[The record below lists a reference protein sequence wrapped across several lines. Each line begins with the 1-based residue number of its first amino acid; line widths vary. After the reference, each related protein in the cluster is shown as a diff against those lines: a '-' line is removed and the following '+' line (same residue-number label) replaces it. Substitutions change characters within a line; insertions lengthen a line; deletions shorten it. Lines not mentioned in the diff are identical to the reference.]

1 MLLESYFPVVGG
13 MEAQARNLTEGL
25 HAQNIPVMIVTRRVT
40 PDLPPYEVVN
50 GIHTYRVPP
59 AIRSPRARWL
69 MIFSAL
75 PTLIRLRKDY
85 DIILVPGFRTLGI
98 TAILMGLIFKK
109 KIVLKAENR
118 GEMSGEFF
126 SGGLKQIGLNPTSW
140 LIRGLVG
147 LRNRLLKKADA
158 LVSVSQEITHEYLS
172 VGMPSERIHLIPQSA
187 NPLSFF
193 PASLSEKEH
202 MRERLNLPR
211 SATIATYTGRLV
223 SYKGLP
229 LLMSVWKRLS
239 PRFLSLVL
247 LVVGAGGVDM
257 FNYEETLK
265 KYITLNKLQG
275 RVIMTGAVS
284 NVGDFLRASDLY
296 VFPSENEGQPLS
308 VIEAMACGL
317 PVVTTSVDGMR
328 DMVVDHQNG
337 LLVPPGDETR
347 LETALVELLTNQGLQ
362 QQLGQNAL
370 IAFRDS
376 YTLDT
381 VTKQYVTLFSQL
393 TKLDRPS
400 QQSS

>member
-1 MLLESYFPVVGG
+1 MLLESYLPVVGG
-13 MEAQARNLTEGL
+13 METQARNLTEGL
-25 HAQNIPVMIVTRRVT
+25 HAQNIPVMIVTRRVK
-40 PDLPPYEVVN
+40 PDLPRYEVVN

-69 MIFSAL
+69 MILSAL
-75 PTLIRLRKDY
+75 PTLIRQRKDY

-126 SGGLKQIGLNPTSW
+126 SGGLKQFGLKSTSW

-147 LRNRLLKKADA
+147 LRNRLLRKADA
-158 LVSVSQEITHEYLS
+158 LVSVSQEITHEYLNA
-172 VGMPSERIHLIPQSA
+172 GMPSDRIHLIPQSA

-193 PASLSEKEH
+193 PASLSEKEN
-202 MRERLNLPR
+202 MRERLHLPR
-211 SATIATYTGRLV
+211 SAIIATYTGRLV

-229 LLMSVWKRLS
+229 LLMSVWNRLA

-265 KYITLNKLQG
+265 KHIARNKLQG

-337 LLVPPGDETR
+337 LMVPPGDESR
-347 LETALVELLTNQGLQ
+347 LETALVELLTNQSLQ

-370 IAFRDS
+370 TAFRDS
-376 YTLDT
+376 YTLDN
-381 VTKQYVTLFSQL
+381 VTQQYITLFSQL
-393 TKLDRPS
+393 TKS
-400 QQSS
+400 